1 MTAVRRL
8 EEDAESVMTVTEFL
22 RWPGDGTGRRFELV
36 DGQLRAMAPTRDIHG
51 TIQANLTIL
60 LGNHLRGTRCRVV
73 VAPGVQ
79 PRVNAAYNVR
89 IPDLGVTCAAN
100 RQEDHLVADVIL
112 LIEVLSPGN
121 VRKTWDN
128 IRSFTT
134 IPSVRELLVVDSR
147 AVRVERL
154 TRGEDGH
161 WPADAQVFK
170 DGAVPLTSV
179 DTMLTIPDI
188 YAGTWL
194 LKDNGEDPPPQT
206 K

>member
-1 MTAVRRL
+1 MTAIRRL
-8 EEDAESVMTVTEFL
+8 EEDAESVMTAAEFL

-51 TIQANLTIL
+51 TIQANLTGL
-60 LGNHLRGTRCRVV
+60 LFNHLRGTRCRAV

-79 PRVNAAYNVR
+79 PRVNAANNVR

-100 RQEDHLVADVIL
+100 RREDHLVVDTVL

-121 VRKTWDN
+121 VGKTWDN
-128 IRSFTT
+128 IRSYTT

-154 TRGEDGH
+154 IRGSDGH
-161 WPADAQVFK
+161 WPTDAEVTK
-170 DGAVPLTSV
+170 TGSVGLTSI
-179 DTMLTIPDI
+179 DATFNLADI

-194 LKDNGEDPPPQT
+194 LDDKDEDRP
-206 K
+206 KSA